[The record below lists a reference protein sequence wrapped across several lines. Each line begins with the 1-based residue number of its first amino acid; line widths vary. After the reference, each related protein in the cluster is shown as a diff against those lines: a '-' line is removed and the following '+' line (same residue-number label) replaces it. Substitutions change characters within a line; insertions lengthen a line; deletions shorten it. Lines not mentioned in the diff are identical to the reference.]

1 MPTIKIEQDV
11 LRRVLEAKGLQHE
24 PQRLA
29 EDLPL
34 LGTDVDRCDDE
45 MLEIEIF
52 PDRPDLLSCE
62 TLACAIGPFLQ
73 GSKAKPEL
81 DVSIGEIHMD
91 VDESLLDIRPVILG
105 AVVRGV
111 NNGSNSEQ
119 KESFIK
125 SLMDHQEKLHFA
137 LGRGRT
143 KASIGVHDLANL
155 SPPFR
160 VKSVSGEHSFIPLQ
174 MQEEMSIDDILKKH
188 PKGVEYAHL
197 LEDKTRFPVILDSND
212 KVLSFPPIINGD
224 HTTVGHSTTD
234 FFIDVTG
241 WDERS
246 CECCLL
252 LICLQLACHGGTV
265 ESVSVNSCLNEELVT
280 PDGTPIQHELP
291 LSLVTEIL
299 GHDFSDA
306 ELEKALAR
314 MGGRYL
320 GKGDEGTI
328 SIQMPRWRYDMLHPI
343 DLVEEIAIGHGY
355 ENLGTASPSH
365 PTSATPKSE
374 ANFIRR
380 LRECLQGMGLQQVQ
394 SLTLSNDHDQFEA
407 MRWNPSGEVTR
418 IKNPISIDHTL
429 MRQSVLGSLMRLLAA
444 NRRHELPQRV
454 YETGICVRNHNN
466 CNRAAWLCAE
476 TTSSFSMGRGM
487 VQALLRD
494 LGANASDLEVE
505 WKSVPEG
512 QGPWLAGRSGSIVI
526 SGEEVGQMGEIDP
539 SIAEMFD
546 LKVPLHGAEFDCDAL
561 QRLIPDPVH

>member
-11 LRRVLEAKGLQHE
+11 LKRILESQGLRHE
-24 PQRLA
+24 LERLG
-29 EDLPL
+29 EELPL
-34 LGTDVDRCDDE
+34 LGTDIDRCDEE

-62 TLACAIGPFLQ
+62 TLVRAIGPFLQ
-73 GSKAKPEL
+73 DSEASPEL
-81 DVSIGEIHMD
+81 DVEQGEIHLD
-91 VDESLLDIRPVILG
+91 VDESLAEIRPVILG

-111 NNGSNSEQ
+111 NNGSNQSE

-155 SPPFR
+155 SPPFT
-160 VKSVSGEHSFIPLQ
+160 VKSVSGEHKFIPLQ
-174 MQEEMSIDDILKKH
+174 MDEEMSIQEILRKH
-188 PKGVEYAHL
+188 PKGIEYAHL
-197 LEDKTRFPVILDSND
+197 LEGNTRFPVILDSEN

-224 HTTVGHSTTD
+224 NTTVNHSTTD

-241 WDERS
+241 WDQRA

-265 ESVSVNSCLNEELVT
+265 ESISINSCDNQELISPNGNPMKHT
-280 PDGTPIQHELP
+280 LA
-291 LSLVTEIL
+291 SNLVSDIL
-299 GHDFSDA
+299 GHDFKDE
-306 ELEKALAR
+306 ELEKALSR

-320 GKGDEGTI
+320 GRENGNLQ
-328 SIQMPRWRYDMLHPI
+328 IQMPRWRYDMLHPI

-355 ENLGTASPSH
+355 ENLGTASPAF
-365 PTSATPKSE
+365 PTSATPRHE
-374 ANFIRR
+374 ANFNRR
-380 LRECLQGMGLQQVQ
+380 LRESLQGMGLQQVQ

-407 MRWNPSGEVTR
+407 MRWRPQGEVTR

-429 MRQSVLGSLMRLLAA
+429 MRQSVMGSLLRLLAA

-466 CNRAAWLCAE
+466 CNRVAWLCAE
-476 TTSSFSMGRGM
+476 NTSSFSASRGM

-494 LGANASDLEVE
+494 LGVDSSQLEVE

-512 QGPWLAGRSGSIVI
+512 TGPWLSGRSGSIVI

-539 SIAEMFD
+539 NVAELFE
-546 LKVPLHGAEFDCDAL
+546 LKVPLHGAEFDCDVL